1 MATHLWVRSSL
12 VVRRRTEPSLP
23 SRSQQGVVMII
34 TLIVLVVLMVGAVA
48 LWRSSDTSA
57 ALAGQLA
64 FRRDLKNQGERGFQQ
79 ALTTL
84 ASTAMDTEAERQR
97 TLPSENY
104 SAVKLDSNEQGIPK
118 ALLVS
123 STSSTFT
130 NVGSKDNDLPR
141 TNEQN
146 PTGVTVRTLIDRQ
159 CSTDMEGK
167 AATDADCTRMTVSCG
182 ASGGETQNGMGG
194 EVLSCTGTAY
204 RISVRVDGPRSTQAF
219 FQMVVA
225 Q

>member
-1 MATHLWVRSSL
+1 MAAHPWVRSSL
-12 VVRRRTEPSLP
+12 AVRRRTVPSLP

-64 FRRDLKNQGERGFQQ
+64 FRRDLKNQGERGFQE
-79 ALTTL
+79 ALTSFDSGDL
-84 ASTAMDTEAERQR
+84 STASAR
-97 TLPSENY
+97 TAAVKTANY
-104 SAVKLDSNEQGIPK
+104 SAIKLASNDQGIPK
-118 ALLVS
+118 ILLQDEDS
-123 STSSTFT
+123 FTAAGMEKTDLEDTTS
-130 NVGSKDNDLPR
+130 
-141 TNEQN
+141 
-146 PTGVTVRTLIDRQ
+146 GVKVRTVIDRQ
-159 CSTDMEGK
+159 CSATGES
-167 AATDADCTRMTVSCG
+167 TDANCTRVTVSCG
-182 ASGGETQNGMGG
+182 TSGGETQNGMGG